1 MRKTL
6 ILAGLLVLT
15 LALGLMAQNEIQLP
29 VNQFTLDNG
38 MTFLVMERPFA
49 PVFTGFIS
57 VNSGSAYEVRGNIGT
72 AHLLEHMMFK
82 GSQTIGTSN
91 YQAEAEL
98 MPKEDSIWAKIDE
111 ARQQT
116 TYIKLNT
123 PEKLEAHLK
132 YIEYLKKVLDSL
144 AQVSSQYVVQNEFDE
159 IYTRNGAGEFNAMT
173 TYDRTQYYVSLP
185 ANRLE
190 LWMAMESDRL
200 RHPAFREF
208 YTERDVVSEERRLS
222 VENNGE
228 SKLFEQLIGTAFI
241 AHPYSV
247 YWEWQSEEN
256 NLKRSDLDNFFKT
269 YYIPQRIVV
278 SVVGDVKTAE
288 VKKLAEKYFGPM
300 PKGTLPEP
308 IYTVETEQ
316 PGERRVDVN
325 FEASPTIYIAYHC
338 PAFDSPDMSAFKVMD
353 RLLSDGRTS
362 RLYKAL
368 VLDKQI
374 CLDISAS
381 FFPSEG
387 DLGSDDPGIYVILA
401 YPKEGIATADL
412 EKAIYEELA
421 KLSAAPID
429 EKELTKIKNRLD
441 AEFVWNLY
449 SNLGM
454 AWRLASIQNQ
464 TKDWRYLNK
473 FRQNLNAV
481 TAQDIM
487 NVAQKYLTKDNRTV
501 GTLVPKPT
509 GGVQ

>member
-6 ILAGLLVLT
+6 LLAGLAILI
-15 LALGLMAQNEIQLP
+15 LASGLAAQSEIQLP
-29 VNQFTLDNG
+29 VNQFTLANG

-49 PVFTGFIS
+49 PIFTGFIS

-82 GSQTIGTSN
+82 GSQTIGTNN

-98 MPKEDSIWAKIDE
+98 MPKEDSVWAKIDE

-116 TYIKLNT
+116 VYIQLNT

-132 YIEYLKKVLDSL
+132 YIESLEKVLDSL
-144 AQVSSQYVVQNEFDE
+144 SQVSSQYVVQNEFDE

-173 TYDRTQYYVSLP
+173 SYDRTQYYVSLP

-190 LWMAMESDRL
+190 LWMVMESDRL
-200 RHPAFREF
+200 KHPAFREF
-208 YTERDVVSEERRLS
+208 YTERSVVSEERRLS
-222 VENNGE
+222 VENNPE

-241 AHPYSV
+241 AHPYSI
-247 YWEWQSEEN
+247 YWEWQSEVN
-256 NLKRSDLDNFFKT
+256 NLKRSDLEKFFQT
-269 YYIPQRIVV
+269 YYIPQRMVV
-278 SVVGDVKTAE
+278 GIVGDVKTAE
-288 VKKLAEKYFGPM
+288 VKKLAEKYFGTIPAGVM
-300 PKGTLPEP
+300 PEP
-308 IYTVETEQ
+308 IYTIEPDQ
-316 PGERRVDVN
+316 PGERRVDVE
-325 FEASPTIYIAYHC
+325 FDASPTVYIAYHC
-338 PAFDSPDMSAFKVMD
+338 PAYDSPDISTFKVMD
-353 RLLSDGRTS
+353 RALSDGRTS
-362 RLYKAL
+362 RLYKSL

-387 DLGSDDPGIYVILA
+387 ELGTEASNIYVISA
-401 YPKEGIATADL
+401 YPKEGVTSADL

-421 KLSAAPID
+421 KLSATPIE

-441 AEFVWNLY
+441 AEFIWNLY

-464 TKDWRYLNK
+464 TKDWHYLNK
-473 FRQNLNAV
+473 FRQKLNAV
-481 TAQDIM
+481 TTQDIM
-487 NVAQKYLTKDNRTV
+487 NVAQKYLTRENRTV
-501 GTLVPKPT
+501 ATLIPKPI
-509 GGVQ
+509 GGAQ

>member
-6 ILAGLLVLT
+6 LLTGLMVLT
-15 LALGLMAQNEIQLP
+15 LALGLMAQKEIQLP

-57 VNSGSAYEVRGNIGT
+57 VNSGSAYEVRGDIGA

-82 GSQTIGTSN
+82 GSQTIGTTD

-98 MPKEDSIWAKIDE
+98 MPKQDSIWAKIDE

-116 TYIKLNT
+116 VYLKLNS
-123 PEKLEAHLK
+123 PEKLESHLK
-132 YIEYLKKVLDSL
+132 YIEDLQKVLDSL
-144 AQVSSQYVVQNEFDE
+144 SQVSSQYVVQNEFDE
-159 IYTRNGAGEFNAMT
+159 IYTRNGAGEFNAET
-173 TYDRTQYYVSLP
+173 GYDRTQYYVSLP
-185 ANRLE
+185 SNRLE
-190 LWMAMESDRL
+190 LWFSMESDRL
-200 RHPAFREF
+200 KHPAFREF

-278 SVVGDVKTAE
+278 SIVGDVKTAE
-288 VKKLAEKYFGPM
+288 VKKLADKYFGSM
-300 PKGTLPEP
+300 PRGVMPEP

-325 FEASPTIYIAYHC
+325 FEASPTINIGYHC
-338 PAFDSPDMSAFKVMD
+338 PAFDSPDMAAFKIID
-353 RLLSDGRTS
+353 RLLTDGRTS

-368 VLDKQI
+368 VLEKQI
-374 CLDISAS
+374 CLDISTS
-381 FFPSEG
+381 FFPSG
-387 DLGSDDPGIYVILA
+387 DLGADFPAIFIVSG
-401 YPKEGIATADL
+401 YPKEGILTADL
-412 EKAIYEELA
+412 EKAIYEEIA
-421 KLSAAPID
+421 KLTATAVD

-441 AEFVWNLY
+441 ADFIWNLY

-464 TKDWRYLNK
+464 AHDWHYLNK

-487 NVAQKYLTKDNRTV
+487 NIAQKYLTKDNRTV
-501 GTLVPKPT
+501 ATLIPKPT
-509 GGVQ
+509 GGAQ